1 MHKSVILSFLAVLL
15 VGGALDA
22 SAAPPSGRDIVV
34 RAQKDGAGFEVY
46 VEFTVAATVDETWAV
61 LTDYDRMAEIVSSID
76 SSKVVMRDGNRLE
89 VAQKS
94 HATAGPLKFSTSNL
108 RQVELIPNREIRSR
122 LIKGDLKASD
132 FTTRIIDE
140 GAVMRVIAQGK
151 FVPGALSGSAISV
164 EALEAQS
171 RRQYQE
177 LRAEILR
184 RKANEPPPPCLLAKT
199 CEQGPG

>member
-1 MHKSVILSFLAVLL
+1 MRTTVILGLIVALL
-15 VGGALDA
+15 GGVVADA
-22 SAAPPSGRDIVV
+22 SAAPPGGRDMVV

-76 SSKVVMRDGNRLE
+76 SSRIVKRDGNQLE

-108 RQVELIPNREIRSR
+108 RQVELVPKREIRSR
-122 LIKGDLKASD
+122 LVKGDLKASD

-140 GAVMRVIAQGK
+140 GPVMRVIAQGK
-151 FVPGALSGSAISV
+151 FVPGALSGSAISL

-171 RRQYQE
+171 RRQYEE

-199 CEQGPG
+199 CVQGPG